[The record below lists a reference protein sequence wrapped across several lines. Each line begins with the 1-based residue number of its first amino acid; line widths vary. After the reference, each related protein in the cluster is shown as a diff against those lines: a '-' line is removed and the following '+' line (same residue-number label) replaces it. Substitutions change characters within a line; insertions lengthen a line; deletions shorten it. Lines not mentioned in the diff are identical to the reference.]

1 MSVILKPRPV
11 SPSGMTVAARP
22 RNSRNLAALAT
33 AGAAILALVLAT
45 TIPARADSK
54 DDLAKALIA
63 ALVIGAIVHEL
74 GDGDKPLPVKHKKV
88 PLACAIS
95 IDGSD
100 RAVTLYA
107 ESCLKDH
114 GLKSLPRDCSNRAT
128 IFGERDRV
136 FSAQCLRSA
145 GFKLS
150 DH

>member
-1 MSVILKPRPV
+1 MSVILKPRIV
-11 SPSGMTVAARP
+11 RPSGIAVSAWP
-22 RNSRNLAALAT
+22 RTGRSLAALAT
-33 AGAAILALVLAT
+33 GAAVILALVLAAA
-45 TIPARADSK
+45 IPARAATK

-74 GDGDKPLPVKHKKV
+74 DDGTKPLPVKYKRV

-95 IDGSD
+95 IDGAD
-100 RAVTLYA
+100 RSVTLYA

-114 GLKSLPRDCSNRAT
+114 GLKHLPRDCSNRAT

-150 DH
+150 DR